1 MKQYQFNAGARHCA
15 RERGAWAPTFMAAS
29 RPHHRELRGT
39 LKRFVDECCVIG
51 PQAVISAADLYQ
63 AFERWATTTGKA
75 FIMLPHNFE
84 ERLSAAGWLSERS
97 ARGDARWVGIAVRQ
111 PN

>member
-1 MKQYQFNAGARHCA
+1 MD
-15 RERGAWAPTFMAAS
+15 AP

-39 LKRFVDECCVIG
+39 LKHFVEECCVTD
-51 PQAVISAADLYQ
+51 PQAVISAAVLYE
-63 AFERWATTTGKA
+63 AFERWAALTGKA

-84 ERLSAAGWLSERS
+84 ERLSASGWRLERS
-97 ARGDARWVGIAVRQ
+97 ARGDARWIGIAVRP